1 MSLGSCDLLLPP
13 APIPSPTLISSAQE
27 TSEEFDDERRERW
40 REERQCNCCEKDP
53 NCRHFLTYDLFEV
66 CLALREVY
74 AKRKCLLP
82 QERKSLCFSSSYHD
96 WFIPPFAA
104 WLAIVSEQVIFNL
117 ISRSFDDAQCLK
129 IIEKSH
135 FTVKITY
142 ERFDNIFVSINANVH
157 KWSLSTHV
165 FVVQINAFDQ

>member
-13 APIPSPTLISSAQE
+13 APIPPSPTLISGAAQE

-40 REERQCNCCEKDP
+40 REERQCDCCEKDP

-74 AKRKCLLP
+74 TKRKCLLP

-104 WLAIVSEQVIFNL
+104 WLAIVSEQVIYNS
-117 ISRSFDDAQCLK
+117 ISRSFDDATSL
-129 IIEKSH
+129 IS
-135 FTVKITY
+135 
-142 ERFDNIFVSINANVH
+142 IFS
-157 KWSLSTHV
+157 
-165 FVVQINAFDQ
+165 F

>member
-40 REERQCNCCEKDP
+40 REERQCNCYEKDP

-74 AKRKCLLP
+74 TKRKCLLP

-104 WLAIVSEQVIFNL
+104 WLAIVSEQVIYNS
-117 ISRSFDDAQCLK
+117 ISRSFDDAHTLG
-129 IIEKSH
+129 
-135 FTVKITY
+135 
-142 ERFDNIFVSINANVH
+142 NIFNLHIFILVASPCSESRRMREAGNKH
-157 KWSLSTHV
+157 SS
-165 FVVQINAFDQ
+165 Q

>member
-13 APIPSPTLISSAQE
+13 APSSPTLISSAQE

-82 QERKSLCFSSSYHD
+82 QERKSLCFTASYHD

-104 WLAIVSEQVIFNL
+104 WLAIVSEQVPLQIL
-117 ISRSFDDAQCLK
+117 IYGRNMSSQCASYSLVTPARSESRRMREAGNKHPSWGLEALDF
-129 IIEKSH
+129 
-135 FTVKITY
+135 
-142 ERFDNIFVSINANVH
+142 
-157 KWSLSTHV
+157 LS
-165 FVVQINAFDQ
+165 

>member
-13 APIPSPTLISSAQE
+13 APASPTLISSAQE

-82 QERKSLCFSSSYHD
+82 QERKSLCFTASYHD

-104 WLAIVSEQVIFNL
+104 WLAIVSEQVPL
-117 ISRSFDDAQCLK
+117 Q
-129 IIEKSH
+129 
-135 FTVKITY
+135 
-142 ERFDNIFVSINANVH
+142 
-157 KWSLSTHV
+157 SLCIV
-165 FVVQINAFDQ
+165 FVLKVDGAARRCCAARSAQPCHAITHQNKSTTEICHHYASTL